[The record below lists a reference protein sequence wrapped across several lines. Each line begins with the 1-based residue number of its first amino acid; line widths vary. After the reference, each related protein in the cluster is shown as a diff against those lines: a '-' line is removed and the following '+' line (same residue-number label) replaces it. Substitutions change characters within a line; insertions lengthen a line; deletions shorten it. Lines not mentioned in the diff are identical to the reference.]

1 MADAGR
7 VQREPLAG
15 IAAAPMT
22 ARRPLWRRLLP
33 WYWASGVLGLLLWI
47 PILWFLLAYAG
58 LPRLWSHHEHKV
70 LGERDAI
77 VSYTA
82 QDIPGD
88 PINLRLK
95 GSEAAIR
102 CAFQRAGWHPAD
114 PVSVRSAIGIA
125 TSVLFRQP
133 YPDAPVSPLYFEDK
147 AQTLAFQ
154 KDIGRTADERH
165 HVRLW
170 QTGDDDWMA
179 AATFDRGVGLSLFT
193 LQITHHIGPAV
204 DSERDMVG
212 RLLVASGARPAGTQP
227 SGMAPGWHRNG
238 GGDRYQ
244 TDGKIHIYR
253 LAESAC

>member
-147 AQTLAFQ
+147 AHQATPAAPCAQRTSSTVPLNVALTCSTPAARSKFTPDFSLA
-154 KDIGRTADERH
+154 I
-165 HVRLW
+165 
-170 QTGDDDWMA
+170 
-179 AATFDRGVGLSLFT
+179 
-193 LQITHHIGPAV
+193 
-204 DSERDMVG
+204 DMVI
-212 RLLVASGARPAGTQP
+212 ARATT
-227 SGMAPGWHRNG
+227 GWG
-238 GGDRYQ
+238 
-244 TDGKIHIYR
+244 
-253 LAESAC
+253 